1 MEKVFKT
8 NIYGVEIMFTT
19 DESDESTARTVDDVK
34 AVIAEKIEESSSV
47 NVAKASIF
55 ACLDLCDERNKAR
68 DEVEKL
74 REEVLRLAKK
84 EQDARDDRKEA
95 LALVERLRA
104 EVLDLKIRLS
114 NDGKNE

>member
-47 NVAKASIF
+47 NVAKASIVSISATKGTRRATRSKNSEKKF
-55 ACLDLCDERNKAR
+55 CACQKRNR
-68 DEVEKL
+68 TRGMTEK
-74 REEVLRLAKK
+74 RRS
-84 EQDARDDRKEA
+84 RS
-95 LALVERLRA
+95 
-104 EVLDLKIRLS
+104 S
-114 NDGKNE
+114 NGFGRRSSI

>member
-55 ACLDLCDERNKAR
+55 ACLDLCDERNQAR

-74 REEVLRLAKK
+74 REEILRLSKRNRTRGMTEK
-84 EQDARDDRKEA
+84 RHSRSSNGFGRKSS
-95 LALVERLRA
+95 
-104 EVLDLKIRLS
+104 I
-114 NDGKNE
+114 

>member
-74 REEVLRLAKK
+74 REEDLRLSKK

>member
-1 MEKVFKT
+1 M
-8 NIYGVEIMFTT
+8 
-19 DESDESTARTVDDVK
+19 K
-34 AVIAEKIEESSSV
+34 AVIAEKIDVSSSV
-47 NVAKASIF
+47 NVAKASIC

-74 REEVLRLAKK
+74 REEVLRLSKK

-95 LALVERLRA
+95 RALVERRRA
-104 EVLDLKIRLS
+104 EVRDLKIRVS

>member
-19 DESDESTARTVDDVK
+19 DESDEDTQRAVDDVK
-34 AVIAEKIEESSSV
+34 AIIAEKIEQASSV

-55 ACLDLCDERNKAR
+55 ACLDLCDERNKAL
-68 DEVEKL
+68 DEAEKL
-74 REEVLRLAKK
+74 REEVLRLSKK
-84 EQDARDDRKEA
+84 EQDAQDDRKEA

-104 EVLDLKIRLS
+104 EVLDLKISLS
-114 NDGKNE
+114 NDGKAE